1 MARKTNIRSIRFS
14 DELAELIDQQ
24 AGESFTA
31 KFENL
36 ITRCVW
42 EAPAAERKIRKLE
55 DEIRI
60 KQQQLQELQKKH
72 LALRNSLVDME
83 IKMDA
88 LDRFLTKTL
97 QDMDVM

>member
-42 EAPAAERKIRKLE
+42 EAPAAERKIRMLE
-55 DEIRI
+55 DEIRM
-60 KQQQLQELQKKH
+60 KRQQLQELQKKH

-88 LDRFLTKTL
+88 LDRVLTKTL

>member
-24 AGESFTA
+24 AGENFTQ
-31 KFENL
+31 KFEAL

-42 EAPAAERKIRKLE
+42 DAPAAEKKIKMLE
-55 DEIRI
+55 DEIKR
-60 KQQQLQELQKKH
+60 KHQQLDELRKKH
-72 LALRNSLVDME
+72 LTLRNNLVDME

-88 LDRFLTKTL
+88 LDRALTKTL